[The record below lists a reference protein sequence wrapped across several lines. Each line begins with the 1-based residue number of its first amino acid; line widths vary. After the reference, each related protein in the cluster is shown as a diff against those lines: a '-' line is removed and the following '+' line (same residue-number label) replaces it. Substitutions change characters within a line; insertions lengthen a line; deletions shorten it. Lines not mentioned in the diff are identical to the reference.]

1 MPCGCLCGSC
11 ILTAIGVGDQHQT
24 HTSQPLRGQATPLKQ
39 PHSWEGVGSLPPHT
53 QVSQATGQDSYLGL
67 RRELLAADCREGVLT
82 ASVARDREQL
92 IQDCRLPSGWELM
105 TETLSLEAK
114 VRTLITVAIT
124 VRTII
129 RPSLHAVSLGPTEH
143 STGDVVDGELVPVCE
158 MGGSTGIWRGQA
170 RS

>member
-24 HTSQPLRGQATPLKQ
+24 HTSQPLRGQATPFKAATQ
-39 PHSWEGVGSLPPHT
+39 PHTPT
-53 QVSQATGQDSYLGL
+53 QVSQATGQGSYLGL

-114 VRTLITVAIT
+114 VRTLIPVAIT

-143 STGDVVDGELVPVCE
+143 STGDAVDGELVPVCE
-158 MGGSTGIWRGQA
+158 MGRSTGIWRGQA
-170 RS
+170 KS